1 MYSLPADA
9 YRDKNMMEW
18 IMAPKSGEND
28 TSLDLFNSLM
38 QERFEKR
45 AALGGIGPIAAY
57 NVKTTSFAQINAEKE
72 IINQIENN
80 DVVTQDILRE
90 LVNEHGAQALQNLS
104 PKELYSLYKDH
115 TDAVRA

>member
-1 MYSLPADA
+1 
-9 YRDKNMMEW
+9 
-18 IMAPKSGEND
+18 
-28 TSLDLFNSLM
+28 M

-45 AALGGIGPIAAY
+45 TSLGGIGPIAAY

-72 IINQIENN
+72 IIHQIESN
-80 DVVTQDILRE
+80 DVVTQDNLRE
-90 LVNEHGAQALQNLS
+90 LINEHGAKALQDLT